1 MELFRKCF
9 GGGVSAENSS
19 LESAATIENGSST
32 FNNNLAYI
40 GGGISAR
47 INSHVS
53 FRLFSL
59 ETQQHVVW
67 RHQHRGINCRGP

>member
-32 FNNNLAYI
+32 FNNNYI
-40 GGGISAR
+40 LVVELVHRSIAMCHS
-47 INSHVS
+47 VK
-53 FRLFSL
+53 
-59 ETQQHVVW
+59 TQQRVVVEASA
-67 RHQHRGINCRGP
+67 